1 MKPVK
6 KIISPTL
13 KTPQSLIHVKHNMT
27 LVQYKYWILFL
38 HDVKRQID
46 AGNQPD
52 SSRRYYIGM
61 DDVIEMM
68 GVKTTQKKSIIFEDL
83 RKLKDL
89 TVTYNVLEKD
99 GQVAKVGHGF
109 ISEWSVSNSRIGY
122 ILPQVFIDAMLGLD
136 SEAKNIFQ
144 LLNWEVFNSFNGK
157 YEAIIYKL
165 CKDYV
170 GIGKTPYFTV
180 QEYREY
186 IGLKN
191 DEYTAMDNFTRR
203 CVVHPVN
210 VINES
215 IVADI
220 RVSVQ
225 FERQGRK
232 VLGLRFLIEAK
243 QLILPIDEEA
253 PKTDAFNLAK
263 ITIPVGEQ
271 LQYLQTMKE
280 EEIIATIERAN
291 EYAESLTKRQKKA
304 NMGAIYKTAFSDRW
318 GVQYKE
324 QKALQAK
331 IEQEKKMAQTKT
343 RATQTETERTEQAQ
357 KEQNEKLWAEF
368 KAMPESERTRIIEA
382 VQNKSQ
388 AMKTQYNKYGEDG
401 ALFRSNIIV
410 LLKKEQGIT
419 GPLKET
425 EFNSR

>member
-6 KIISPTL
+6 KTTPPAL

-157 YEAIIYKL
+157 YEAIVYKL

-210 VINES
+210 AINES

-304 NMGAIYKTAFSDRW
+304 NMGAIYKTAFSERW

-324 QKALQAK
+324 QKALQTK
-331 IEQEKKMAQTKT
+331 IEQDKKTVQAKAVQTKAAEDQ
-343 RATQTETERTEQAQ
+343 ATE
-357 KEQNEKLWAEF
+357 EKLELRKRLLSEF
-368 KAMPESERTRIIEA
+368 EAMPEDEKNRLTELICAKSKTVRTDYIRHG
-382 VQNKSQ
+382 V
-388 AMKTQYNKYGEDG
+388 DG
-401 ALFRSNIIV
+401 AMFRTHLVIQ
-410 LLKKEQGIT
+410 LKKERGIA
-419 GPLKET
+419 
-425 EFNSR
+425 